1 MTFPLSGLA
10 AGVVDVGGVVG
21 VLGLWGGLVTLGE
34 AVFDADAEGEGGVPG
49 LTAGLQAVRANV
61 LKVINPNT
69 LDMILPRVRGRWT
82 SMV

>member
-1 MTFPLSGLA
+1 MAFPLSGLA
-10 AGVVDVGGVVG
+10 AGVVDALGVVG
-21 VLGLWGGLVTLGE
+21 IGGLEGALVVGAEVE
-34 AVFDADAEGEGGVPG
+34 ALDDEAEGTVPG

-69 LDMILPRVRGRWT
+69 LDMILPRVRRRWT